1 MATSPNK
8 EELYKLGV
16 QAVKNGQKQPA
27 RMMFQQVL
35 QQDSRD
41 TRAML
46 WMAKLAQTPDDRTQ
60 WLERVL
66 KVNPKNE
73 TALKALHKL
82 ETRDEATRNKLYLR
96 IGVGAYIGLVMLASV
111 IIMVTA

>member
-8 EELYKLGV
+8 DELYKLGV
-16 QAVKNGQKQPA
+16 QAAKNGQRQPA
-27 RMMFQQVL
+27 KMMFQQVL
-35 QQDSRD
+35 QQDQRE
-41 TRAML
+41 TRAMM
-46 WMAKLAQTPDDRTQ
+46 WMAKLAETPEERAQ

-73 TALKALHKL
+73 TARKALGKL

-96 IGVGAYIGLVMLASV
+96 IGVGAYIGVVMLISV
-111 IIMVTA
+111 IIMITA